1 MPRFYMSL
9 RAMIDVVEDLDGVGK
24 SVELVEV
31 EPFFSIDTFI
41 PTPPYSRNYCDP
53 C

>member
-1 MPRFYMSL
+1 
-9 RAMIDVVEDLDGVGK
+9 MIDVVEDHDGVGK

-41 PTPPYSRNYCDP
+41 LSLPYSRNYCDP